1 MDTIINLDKELL
13 LFLNGLGSSFWD
25 SFWMFITN
33 QLNWTPV
40 FLLIIYLTFKKFGWK
55 KGGMLLISMILLVVI
70 SDQFVN
76 FVKNST
82 MRLRPCNDPS
92 INSLL
97 RTVYIPGG
105 YSFMS
110 GHATTST
117 FFTTFVIYWF
127 RKFDRRIF
135 FLMLFPVLFGYS
147 RLYLGVHFPT
157 DVLTGYVTGMV
168 LGCIYAQLIERLLN
182 LLFPPTTATIT

>member
-40 FLLIIYLTFKKFGWK
+40 FLLIIYLTFKRFGWK
-55 KGGMLLISMILLVVI
+55 KGGLLLLSMILLVVI

-82 MRLRPCNDPS
+82 MRLRPCNDPT

-117 FFTTFVIYWF
+117 FFTAFVIYWF
-127 RKFDRRIF
+127 KKIDKRIF
-135 FLMLFPVLFGYS
+135 LLVLFPLFFGYS

-157 DVLTGYVTGMV
+157 DVFTGYITGIV
-168 LGCIYAQLIERLLN
+168 LGILYAKLIEKLLDK
-182 LLFPPTTATIT
+182 LFPEPTASTT